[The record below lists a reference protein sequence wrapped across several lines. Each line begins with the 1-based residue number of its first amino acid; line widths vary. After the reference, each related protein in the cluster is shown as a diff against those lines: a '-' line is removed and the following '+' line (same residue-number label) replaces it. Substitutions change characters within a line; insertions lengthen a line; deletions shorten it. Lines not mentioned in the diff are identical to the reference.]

1 MTDSPARQPSA
12 VVPIAMSLAALV
24 AVLVHIARFG
34 TAPQPDEGT
43 AAHIWQLMMAG
54 QLPVMAFFA
63 IKWLPRMPRTAL
75 VVLAIQM
82 AAACS
87 ALVPVY
93 WLGW

>member
-1 MTDSPARQPSA
+1 MTDSPTRQPSA

-54 QLPVMAFFA
+54 QLPVVAFFA

-75 VVLAIQM
+75 VVLAIQI
-82 AAACS
+82 AVACS
-87 ALVPVY
+87 ALAPVY